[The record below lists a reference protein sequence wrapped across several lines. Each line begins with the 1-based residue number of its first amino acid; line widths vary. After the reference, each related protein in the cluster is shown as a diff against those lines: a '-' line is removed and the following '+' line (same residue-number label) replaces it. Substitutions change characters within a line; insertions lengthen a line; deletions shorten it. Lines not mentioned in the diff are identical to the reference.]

1 MFPYFY
7 DWHRRTDIPLS
18 TPVESRGSILA
29 DTDLVAAVVPL
40 LALGKATAVHHTH
53 STCGTLRDLV
63 TSYEQLILKKKK
75 RKKKEEQEEEEE
87 GEGGGGGGE
96 GGEGREKRRR

>member
-40 LALGKATAVHHTH
+40 LALLIVVVAVHAHVCRETAN
-53 STCGTLRDLV
+53 SVSCAVGNPDPRDTKLAKTL
-63 TSYEQLILKKKK
+63 
-75 RKKKEEQEEEEE
+75 
-87 GEGGGGGGE
+87 
-96 GGEGREKRRR
+96 